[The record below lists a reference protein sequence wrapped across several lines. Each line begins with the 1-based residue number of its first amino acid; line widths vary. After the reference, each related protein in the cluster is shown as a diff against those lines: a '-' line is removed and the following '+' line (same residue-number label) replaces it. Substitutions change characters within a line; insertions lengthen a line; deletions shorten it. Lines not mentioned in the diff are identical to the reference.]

1 MLTFAASDV
10 ELSRL
15 YRDMTRD
22 LRIPATISVR
32 KSFKTRWHAFW
43 QGCKKL
49 AKQVICK
56 LFTDWEVRLEAVL
69 KLDQYWSAKNTV
81 SCFLQKVFL
90 KHWTCMEYIYKALK
104 LAIFGPFETLF
115 GRSILEGNI
124 TIITSYGV

>member
-15 YRDMTRD
+15 YQDMTRE

-56 LFTDWEVRLEAVL
+56 LFTDWEVRLEAVF
-69 KLDQYWSAKNTV
+69 KL
-81 SCFLQKVFL
+81 
-90 KHWTCMEYIYKALK
+90 
-104 LAIFGPFETLF
+104 
-115 GRSILEGNI
+115 SILERQK
-124 TIITSYGV
+124 YGIMFSAEGVS

>member
-1 MLTFAASDV
+1 MLTVTASDV

-15 YRDMTRD
+15 YRDMTRE

-56 LFTDWEVRLEAVL
+56 LFTDWEVRLEAVF
-69 KLDQYWSAKNTV
+69 KLDQYWSAKYTV